1 MRSPSIAGRCRI
13 GWCPFQ
19 INYPRPFAFD
29 ASSLL
34 TIQAPVD
41 YVAFI
46 TLLLYAPKIAAGGA
60 PLCAGDVLKTST
72 PVYRYSRS
80 GVAALRPILYRCL
93 QELLVKSITPGPPLR
108 LVVTTCSLRVV
119 LSIYDLRVNL
129 FDCRK
134 RKLDVYL
141 GVCYV
146 AISHLR

>member
-1 MRSPSIAGRCRI
+1 MVSFSNQLPQAICVRRI
-13 GWCPFQ
+13 
-19 INYPRPFAFD
+19 IAFD
-29 ASSLL
+29 NPSTSRLRRIHHITTLRSENSRRRSS
-34 TIQAPVD
+34 
-41 YVAFI
+41 
-46 TLLLYAPKIAAGGA
+46 AGWA
-60 PLCAGDVLKTST
+60 LETYLRPQT

-93 QELLVKSITPGPPLR
+93 QELLVKSITPGPSLR

-141 GVCYV
+141 GVCYA